1 MPSAIGGSVPVGV
14 GNNAGNTV
22 SNTGS
27 GTTHS
32 TTTSVTGNTVTKI
45 KQYFIKN
52 NEIHISKQNLKKE
65 NNHSFCIDSI
75 AYTKQ

>member
-1 MPSAIGGSVPVGV
+1 MCLCAYFHFVNIFQYFNQAMPSAIGGSIPVGV

-32 TTTSVTGNTVTKI
+32 TTTSATGNTV
-45 KQYFIKN
+45 
-52 NEIHISKQNLKKE
+52 KE
-65 NNHSFCIDSI
+65 NHFQ
-75 AYTKQ
+75 KQ